1 MMKTIQPLDSYR
13 LAQYAVPMPCFI
25 CGEGNT
31 FDSDLCR
38 HCSAPMALARQAA
51 AQKIQPQMI
60 GVLGAGGA
68 GKTVFL
74 GMLLDMLSRLP
85 ERLQVLA
92 RGAFSITLQQNVVRA
107 LSQGAFPE
115 KTPAELDRWD
125 WVHCQIQTAPR
136 KPPLELILPDMAGD
150 TVLEELDHP
159 RACPLIHNFLNHCVG
174 AIVLLDAVELD
185 AGDSAQ
191 EYFAMKLLSYL
202 NELEQAGKP
211 AWRDRPLSLLLSK
224 ADRCEAC
231 WDDPAEFVRARAA
244 GLWQMCAERFDQH
257 RFFAGGVAGACTSR
271 MVPGVGRVMA
281 PLRIEPRGI
290 VEPFEWVVR
299 RLKN

>member
-1 MMKTIQPLDSYR
+1 MKTIQPLDSYR

-92 RGAFSITLQQNVVRA
+92 RGDIFNHAATKR
-107 LSQGAFPE
+107 
-115 KTPAELDRWD
+115 
-125 WVHCQIQTAPR
+125 
-136 KPPLELILPDMAGD
+136 
-150 TVLEELDHP
+150 
-159 RACPLIHNFLNHCVG
+159 RAC
-174 AIVLLDAVELD
+174 IVA
-185 AGDSAQ
+185 
-191 EYFAMKLLSYL
+191 
-202 NELEQAGKP
+202 
-211 AWRDRPLSLLLSK
+211 
-224 ADRCEAC
+224 
-231 WDDPAEFVRARAA
+231 
-244 GLWQMCAERFDQH
+244 
-257 RFFAGGVAGACTSR
+257 
-271 MVPGVGRVMA
+271 
-281 PLRIEPRGI
+281 
-290 VEPFEWVVR
+290 R
-299 RLKN
+299 RLSGKNSR